1 MEYLYEKMGDIT
13 SSVKIAALR
22 VDEILNKRSNKIDD
36 DDYDDVPYIKL
47 KEILDNVID
56 VCRKN
61 HSEEIWESLLDSF
74 IVLHKKYEKSNLP
87 EQEQEVFFFINGEI
101 MENLASN
108 CPI

>member
-1 MEYLYEKMGDIT
+1 MGNIT
-13 SSVKIAALR
+13 ASVKIAALR

-74 IVLHKKYEKSNLP
+74 IALYKKYEKSNLP
-87 EQEQEVFFFINGEI
+87 EQ
-101 MENLASN
+101 
-108 CPI
+108 